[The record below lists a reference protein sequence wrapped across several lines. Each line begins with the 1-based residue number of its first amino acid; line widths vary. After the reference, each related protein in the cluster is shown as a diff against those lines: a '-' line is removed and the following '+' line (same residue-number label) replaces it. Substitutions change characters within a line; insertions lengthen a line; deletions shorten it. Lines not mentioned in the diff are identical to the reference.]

1 MDHEPFEQCLQAFV
15 RRDYLI
21 AARSA
26 LGILK
31 EGAGL
36 GMAQILLISTRRM
49 GMSPSEALTQAVYA
63 AAAGPWQCALMDVTM
78 GRRDPTEVMAEADGV
93 LQQCQALCY
102 AGAHLITTGDL
113 DAGRRLL
120 RQCLDLDVE
129 CMETQIALMDTVLV
143 DRWSG
148 AAPEADQEVERLR
161 NTFHYLR
168 STDGHQQS
176 IHIADLVLALV
187 VGHHGDYHP
196 ETARSLNDLAT
207 AYLATGDFARAEPLL
222 TSALHQALLFDGAS
236 GQSYA
241 VVLDNLGQAKMG
253 QEQNERAEWLF
264 RQALAAFAEA
274 VGAEHPSYA
283 TCLGHLALVCA
294 NLGKHAEAERCYQ
307 EAVELR
313 RRLLGTDDPRYIAM
327 VDGLVEFFQGRGR
340 LDAAEPLVTEIA
352 EIVSRMKG
360 ADSLEYGA
368 RLKQLGALYHRLGRY
383 SDSAEQYRLALV
395 VDHHRLGF
403 DDPVALDTA
412 AKLAVSHKL
421 AGRLGEALRGYQYL
435 VGRQSG
441 ADLAITKL
449 NYAKLLLDTGSTH
462 LARRYAQEAVELHR
476 SAGLQDSLEHALM
489 LTAAASVDAHD
500 ERYDD
505 AERSLRQAMD
515 LIEHHAGRDN
525 EHYAQACTAL
535 ANCRFE
541 QRRYDDA
548 DELLQTGLRLT
559 EEALG
564 YHAPAVA
571 AIVGMRAKVRLAKGQ
586 WDGAERLFRR
596 ALELMGED
604 TGTERR
610 QTAHAELLE
619 GLASAL
625 VATGRERDA
634 IEVLLTAE
642 RHRDGLLQERSMVA
656 GVHAVVIHQPAALL
670 NILGRPGLQSPAL
683 LSRLLEIVWRRK
695 GIVAEAEF
703 VRRREEIHTG
713 QHDGDDVRS
722 RLDALAQT
730 IESGEMPEPARIGE
744 VADAYARNMRSGMYP
759 RLQQAHRELHAH
771 MMEGRPEQGDLS
783 QEEWKERI
791 IAYVARAGSLM
802 GIRDQLESEV
812 RTLFPGDGWL
822 AEVLPRV
829 TLEAVRS
836 RLPEGAALVEFL
848 CVPTLDG
855 TAVEAEG
862 GSRWG
867 PTRYYAFV
875 VTPDRDEDVRLMD
888 LGPAD
893 RVDADIAVLRRAIT
907 RGGRARDIDPER
919 TPAEEEAAGAAD
931 KAAADLRKA
940 LLDPLGIDDLTQW
953 YVAPDG
959 QLYTL
964 PFEVLPLDDGRLVI
978 DAREIA
984 YLTTGR
990 DLTPAQRSV
999 PEPAGPPVVIADP
1012 DYDLAL
1018 ALDATTDR
1026 HPPEGDTDRRRAAGL
1041 RFARLPGTHDEGR
1054 HVAALLGVEA
1064 WLGADAIEGP
1074 LKQQRSPVVLHIAS
1088 HGYFL
1093 DDDRPPEG
1101 RVRQS
1106 DGRALRAFPAP
1117 LLNSGLA
1124 LAGANTWLRRG
1135 PLPELAEDGLLT
1147 AADLATM
1154 DLSGTELV
1162 VLSACDTGR
1171 GQVSVGQG
1179 VYGLRRSVGIAGAR
1193 TLVMSLWQVPDRET
1207 QELMEDFY
1215 SRLKGGE
1222 PRGAAFRA
1230 ARLAMRARR
1239 PDPYYW
1245 GAFICQ
1251 GDPGPMPAGFLG
1263 GVKPR
1268 EPLGRVGNA

>member
-1 MDHEPFEQCLQAFV
+1 MDHESFEQCLQAFV
-15 RRDYLI
+15 RRDYLT
-21 AARSA
+21 AAKSA
-26 LGILK
+26 LGLLE

-36 GMAQILLISTRRM
+36 GTAQILLISVHRM
-49 GMSPSEALTQAVYA
+49 GMSPSEALTQAVYEA
-63 AAAGPWQCALMDVTM
+63 ATEPWQCALMDVTM
-78 GRRDPTEVMAEADGV
+78 GRRDPAEIIAEADGV
-93 LQQCQALCY
+93 LQRCQALCY

-120 RQCLDLDVE
+120 RQCLDLDVQ
-129 CMETQIALMDTVLV
+129 CVETQIALMDTVRV
-143 DRWSG
+143 DQWSG
-148 AAPEADQEVERLR
+148 EVSEVDQEVERLR
-161 NTFHYLR
+161 DTFHHLR
-168 STDGHQQS
+168 STDSDQQS

-207 AYLATGDFARAEPLL
+207 AYLATGDWARAEPLL
-222 TSALHQALLFDGAS
+222 TSALQQVLLFDGAS
-236 GQSYA
+236 GQPYA
-241 VVLDNLGQAKMG
+241 IVLDNLGQAKLG
-253 QEQNERAEWLF
+253 QEKNELAEWLF

-274 VGAEHPSYA
+274 VGAEHPSFA
-283 TCLGHLALVCA
+283 TCLGHLALACA
-294 NLGKHAEAERCYQ
+294 QLGKDEEAERRYH

-313 RRLLGTDDPRYIAM
+313 RRLFGTDDPRYIAM

-352 EIVSRMKG
+352 AIVSRVNG
-360 ADSLEYGA
+360 ADSQEFGA
-368 RLKQLGALYHRLGRY
+368 RLKQLGALYHRMGRY

-395 VDHHRLGF
+395 IDHHRLGP
-403 DDPVALDTA
+403 DDPAALDTA
-412 AKLAVSHKL
+412 AKLAVSDKL
-421 AGRLGEALRGYQYL
+421 AGRLGEALRAYQYL

-462 LARRYAQEAVELHR
+462 LARRYAQDAIELHC
-476 SAGLQDSLEHALM
+476 SLGLQDSLEHALM
-489 LTAAASVDAHD
+489 LIVVASIDAGD
-500 ERYDD
+500 ERYDE

-515 LIEHHAGRDN
+515 LIAHHAGREN
-525 EHYAQACTAL
+525 EHYAKACTAL
-535 ANCRFE
+535 ASHRIE
-541 QRRYDDA
+541 QRRYDEA
-548 DELLQTGLRLT
+548 DELLETGLRLT

-564 YHAPAVA
+564 DSAPAVA
-571 AIVGMRAKVRLAKGQ
+571 AIVGMRAKVLLAKGQ

-604 TGTERR
+604 TGPERR
-610 QTAHAELLE
+610 QTAYVELLE

-642 RHRDGLLQERSMVA
+642 RHQDGLLQERSKVA
-656 GVHAVVIHQPAALL
+656 GVQAIVVHQPAALL
-670 NILGRPGLQSPAL
+670 NILGKPGLQSPAL
-683 LSRLLEIVWRRK
+683 LSQLLEVVWRRK
-695 GIVAEAEF
+695 GIVAEADF
-703 VRRREEIHTG
+703 VRRREEIHSG

-722 RLDALAQT
+722 TLDALTQT
-730 IESGEMPEPARIGE
+730 IESGGMPEPARIE
-744 VADAYARNMRSGMYP
+744 QVTDAYARNMRYGMYP

-822 AEVLPRV
+822 AEVLSRV

-836 RLPEGAALVEFL
+836 CLPEGAALVEFL
-848 CVPTLDG
+848 RVPTLDG

-867 PTRYYAFV
+867 PARYYAFV
-875 VTPDRDEDVRLMD
+875 VTPDHDEDVRLMD

-893 RVDADIAVLRRAIT
+893 TVDEDIAVLRRAIT
-907 RGGRARDIDPER
+907 RGGRARDIDPEK
-919 TPAEEEAAGAAD
+919 TPPDEEAVRAAD

-959 QLYTL
+959 ELYTL

-990 DLTPAQRSV
+990 DLIPAQRSA

-1018 ALDATTDR
+1018 GATTDR
-1026 HPPEGDTDRRRAAGL
+1026 HPPEDDTDPRRAAGL
-1041 RFARLPGTHDEGR
+1041 SFARLPGTHDEGR
-1054 HVAALLGVEA
+1054 QVAALLGVEA
-1064 WLGADAIEGP
+1064 WLGADAMEGQ

-1093 DDDRPPEG
+1093 DDDRLPEG
-1101 RVRQS
+1101 RVRQG
-1106 DGRALRAFPAP
+1106 DGRALGAFPAP

-1124 LAGANTWLRRG
+1124 LAGANTWLRSG
-1135 PLPELAEDGLLT
+1135 HLPELAEDGLLT

-1193 TLVMSLWQVPDRET
+1193 TMVMSLWQVPDRET

-1215 SRLKGGE
+1215 GRLKRGE

-1230 ARLAMRARR
+1230 ARLGMRARR

-1251 GDPGPMPAGFLG
+1251 GEPGPMPAGFLS
-1263 GVKPR
+1263 GVSDDSAR
-1268 EPLGRVGNA
+1268 